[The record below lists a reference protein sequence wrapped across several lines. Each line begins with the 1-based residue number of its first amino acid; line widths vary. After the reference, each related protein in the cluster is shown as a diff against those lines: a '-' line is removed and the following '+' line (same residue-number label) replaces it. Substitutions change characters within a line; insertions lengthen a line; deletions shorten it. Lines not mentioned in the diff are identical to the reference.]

1 MYATDFLE
9 RAFLN
14 TFHGVDMTAPAKT
27 YIGLFLNNPTDTG
40 GSGIEINYNGYT
52 RQAVEFGTPVD
63 GASGTVSMKNTNNII
78 FAKSDKNVGTV
89 QYVGYFDSQT
99 GGNMLAYGK
108 LTEDMAVQTNEAP
121 TILEDEIVL
130 TVNLDMSSAYKKKL
144 LNYFKGQSISGFT
157 GHMALFNGSPENGGS
172 EINGRSYERQSI
184 AFSTPSEES
193 IGSSQ
198 ITSTT
203 DVTFPKPPEEW
214 GTMDYLA
221 IYDAKTNGNPVFIK
235 ASPPG
240 RLLKKGHTVIF
251 QAGSV
256 KLSLN

>member
-40 GSGIEINYNGYT
+40 GSGIEINYNGYA
-52 RQAVEFGTPVD
+52 RQAVEFGTPVE
-63 GASGTVSMKNTNNII
+63 GPGNTVSMKNTNNII
-78 FAKSDKNVGTV
+78 FARSDKNVGTV
-89 QYVGYFDSQT
+89 QYVGYFDSAS

-121 TILEDEIVL
+121 TILENEIVL
-130 TVNLDMSSAYKKKL
+130 TVNLDMSIAYKKKL

-157 GHMALFNGSPENGGS
+157 GHMALFNGSPESGGA
-172 EINGRSYERQSI
+172 EINGRNYERQAI
-184 AFSTPSEES
+184 TFSTPADDST
-193 IGSSQ
+193 GSSQ
-198 ITSTT
+198 ITSTA

-214 GTMDYLA
+214 GTMDHLVV
-221 IYDAKTNGNPVFIK
+221 YDAKTNGNPVFVK
-235 ASPPG
+235 ASPAG

-251 QAGSV
+251 QTGSI